1 MTDTNKEAKAA
12 EKAASKA
19 EAKANREAKAKAKA
33 EDRAERSR
41 KGIRLGPQPDH
52 KTMHTIRV
60 RTQGGH
66 KLWIPS
72 IEFWAPGEEAKV
84 KVTAAQLERL
94 EQDGRIMIDDQI
106 DAYELEIKGMKD
118 RTPHGTR
125 VKGATRTKI
134 PDGLPVNYPG
144 GKLNRAKLP
153 KDAKSAEEL
162 VSEERKFLEKSER
175 ERKAR
180 DKRA

>member
-1 MTDTNKEAKAA
+1 MTDTKKDDKAA
-12 EKAASKA
+12 
-19 EAKANREAKAKAKA
+19 AKAKAKREAKRDTKA
-33 EDRAERSR
+33 EKS
-41 KGIRLGPQPDH
+41 KVGMRLGPQPDH

-72 IEFWAPGEEAKV
+72 IEFWAPGEETKV

-94 EQDGRIMIDDQI
+94 ELDGRIMIDDQI
-106 DAYELEIKGMKD
+106 DAYERELKGMAD
-118 RTPHGTR
+118 RVPHGTR
-125 VKGATRTKI
+125 VKNATRTKI

-144 GKLNRAKLP
+144 GKRNHAKLP

-162 VSEERKFLEKSER
+162 VSEEKAFLEKSER

-180 DKRA
+180 DKRS